1 MKLRRSAAL
10 TTALTASWVAGGC
23 FADFSGPSELVTVYV
38 PEVGV
43 SLPLPRGWS
52 SATSAQ
58 GGFRMATFTGPSV
71 DIPER
76 DGIQVQVMAG
86 PLPSDRTL
94 RDIADQYYIG
104 EHNVLSES
112 RWERAGQE
120 GMVWTFAWER
130 RPQSGRLLLAAISGT
145 LFGVYATGE
154 ARSILAYGPILD
166 TVYEDFS
173 VESLDLFETWE
184 DEDFG
189 LVVPYPQ
196 SWTRSHV
203 LKQGSENLVVGFRS
217 GPLAVDANGATVHAT
232 LDVTVREAPGV
243 TLEAFYAAE
252 METLGDRFRM
262 LRHQIL
268 DDGGIAI
275 LYAVETQH
283 ADYLEWVLYK
293 ASGGRTYLFRFHC
306 QNTLYHAIEP
316 WLQEIASGFV
326 VG

>member
-1 MKLRRSAAL
+1 MKLRGAAAL
-10 TTALTASWVAGGC
+10 TVLLASGSCVP
-23 FADFSGPSELVTVYV
+23 DLSGPSDLITVYV

-52 SATSAQ
+52 SATDSR

-86 PLPSDRTL
+86 PFPAGQTL
-94 RDIADQYYIG
+94 RGIADQYYIG
-104 EHNVLSES
+104 EHDVLSES
-112 RWERAGQE
+112 RWEHKGSE
-120 GMVWTFAWER
+120 GMVWTFEWER

-145 LFGVYATGE
+145 LFGVYTTGE
-154 ARSILAYGPILD
+154 ARSIIAYGSILD
-166 TVYEDFS
+166 TVYEGFS
-173 VESLDLFETWE
+173 VEALDLFDTWE

-203 LKQGSENLVVGFRS
+203 LKQGAESLVVGFRS
-217 GPLAVDANGATVHAT
+217 GALAVDPSGATVHAT
-232 LDVTVREAPGV
+232 LDVTVRRALPDI

-262 LRHQIL
+262 LRHETL
-268 DDGGIAI
+268 EEGGIAV
-275 LYAVETQH
+275 LYAVETQL
-283 ADYLEWVLYK
+283 ADYLEWVIYK
-293 ASGGRTYLFRFHC
+293 AAGGRTYLFRFHC
-306 QNTLYHAIEP
+306 QNTLYQAIEP